1 MQLDQCVLHGLGLQA
16 KVWLPSVSHLHLAN
30 SRGADEVPGGSAP
43 TDQIF
48 FTGLAHFVTRNTA
61 AAHELILISAMPY
74 FIHHEASSAL
84 RSLALLEHFPSLTT
98 LAPHYASHMNSLERL
113 VLAVSPALHPDFPL
127 AFLGGFQHSL
137 KVFDIAVQPLGA
149 CLVRAVL
156 TCFEEDRVCVRG
168 LEVLRLPG
176 EEGVSVFAGR
186 EDEAAEALVQLAKL
200 AAVAAKQK
208 VKVVWAAV

>member
-1 MQLDQCVLHGLGLQA
+1 MIPL
-16 KVWLPSVSHLHLAN
+16 LA
-30 SRGADEVPGGSAP
+30 
-43 TDQIF
+43 
-48 FTGLAHFVTRNTA
+48 
-61 AAHELILISAMPY
+61 
-74 FIHHEASSAL
+74 ASSAL

-113 VLAVSPALHPDFPL
+113 VLSVPPALHPDVPL

-137 KVFDIAVQPLGA
+137 KVLDIAVQPLDA

-176 EEGVSVFAGR
+176 EDGVSVFAGS
-186 EDEAAEALVQLAKL
+186 EDEAAEALAQLAKL
-200 AAVAAKQK
+200 AAMAAKQK